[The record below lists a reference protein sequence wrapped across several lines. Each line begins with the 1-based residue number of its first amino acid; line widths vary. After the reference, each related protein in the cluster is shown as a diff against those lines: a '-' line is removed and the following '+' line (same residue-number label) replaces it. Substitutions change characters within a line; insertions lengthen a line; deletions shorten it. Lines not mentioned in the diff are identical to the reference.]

1 MTEQDPTEKIHLVAL
16 RAALVVDAV
25 REALD
30 ALTGL
35 AQSYAARGME
45 QEAANLLTFVLHH
58 PDVRYDTFDRAEEL
72 HMDLEARACPRIFED
87 AQQFVLG
94 KSLKTIAAW
103 VFALA
108 GDEGDSHA

>member
-1 MTEQDPTEKIHLVAL
+1 MPDYHLSEKEHRLAL

-35 AQSYAARGME
+35 ALRFVERGLD
-45 QEAANLLTFVLHH
+45 QEAANLLTFVLRH
-58 PDVRYDTFDRAEEL
+58 PDVRYDTFDYAEDL
-72 HMDLEARACPRIFED
+72 FLDLEARVCPRVIED
-87 AQQFVLG
+87 ARAFALG
-94 KSLKTIAAW
+94 KSLKSVADY

-108 GDEGDSHA
+108 GDDDE